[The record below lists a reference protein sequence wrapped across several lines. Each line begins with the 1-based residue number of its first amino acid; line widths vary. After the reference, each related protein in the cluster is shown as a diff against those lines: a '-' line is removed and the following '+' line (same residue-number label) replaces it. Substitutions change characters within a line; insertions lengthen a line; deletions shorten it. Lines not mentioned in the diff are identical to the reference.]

1 MRNKFNGVK
10 FNPSRLHQFSQSV
23 SVSFHLFVSFSM
35 SFISVLQF
43 SEYRLFI
50 FFLKIFLFYLCLV
63 VLGLCCCKGFLQL
76 WRAGAALVPVCELLT
91 AVTSLVA
98 EGGLWSARASV
109 AVAPGRKKVKVKVAQ
124 LCPTLRPRGLYS
136 PWNFPGQ
143 NPRVGSCS
151 LLQRI
156 FPTQGSNPHLLRP
169 LRWQA
174 DSLPLHHQHLC
185 LKISH

>member
-23 SVSFHLFVSFSM
+23 SVSFHLFVSFSI

-43 SEYRLFI
+43 SEYRLFT
-50 FFLKIFLFYLCLV
+50 FFLKKFYFIYVWLCWV
-63 VLGLCCCKGFLQL
+63 FVAARAFSSCGEQGLL
-76 WRAGAALVPVCELLT
+76 WSRCVSFSQQWP
-91 AVTSLVA
+91 LVA
-98 EGGLWSARASV
+98 EGGLCSARASV

-124 LCPTLRPRGLYS
+124 LCPALRPRGLYS

-143 NPRVGSCS
+143 YPRVGSCS

-185 LKISH
+185 LKMSH

>member
-1 MRNKFNGVK
+1 MFGCAGSLLLQGLSPVVE
-10 FNPSRLHQFSQSV
+10 SRGCSGP
-23 SVSFHLFVSFSM
+23 
-35 SFISVLQF
+35 
-43 SEYRLFI
+43 RLWASHGSD
-50 FFLKIFLFYLCLV
+50 LS
-63 VLGLCCCKGFLQL
+63 CCGGWALECQGFCSCGS
-76 WRAGAALVPVCELLT
+76 R
-91 AVTSLVA
+91 

-174 DSLPLHHQHLC
+174 DSLSLHHQHLC
-185 LKISH
+185 LKMSH